1 MNEEMDE
8 LTTQNLGSN
17 KFKLFFYILLVVFLF
32 AIIALYV
39 KYSSV
44 ESAITNKNYELQN
57 QITKLN
63 YEVEKANKQF
73 LSKDNELK
81 SYDQYQSILKFVRL
95 RDTLY
100 NSLPFKYGQKIIILP
115 DSIKGVIN
123 SISIN
128 ANALEYSI
136 KYVVK
141 VKGNNYSTYS
151 ITDLQIDP
159 NQ

>member
-1 MNEEMDE
+1 MTEEIDE
-8 LTTQNLGSN
+8 LNIHNSGN
-17 KFKLFFYILLVVFLF
+17 KKFKILFYILLVVFLI
-32 AIIALYV
+32 IIAALYS

-73 LSKDNELK
+73 LLKDNELK

-159 NQ
+159 N

>member
-1 MNEEMDE
+1 MNEELVD
-8 LTTQNLGSN
+8 LNVNNPGN
-17 KFKLFFYILLVVFLF
+17 KKFKLLFYILLGVFLF
-32 AIIALYV
+32 TIAALYN

-57 QITKLN
+57 RITKLN
-63 YEVEKANKQF
+63 YEVEKANQQF
-73 LSKDNELK
+73 LLKQNELK
-81 SYDQYQSILKFVRL
+81 SYDQYQSLLKFVRL
-95 RDTLY
+95 RDSLY
-100 NSLPFKYGQKIIILP
+100 NSLPFKYGDKVIVLP

-151 ITDLQIDP
+151 ISDLQVDP
-159 NQ
+159 N